1 MRIVIAEDAALI
13 REGLKSLLHAAGH
26 VVVAAVENGDDLLD
40 AVRTHAPDVSILD
53 VRMPPTYADEGIQ
66 AAHALR
72 LINPREPIL
81 VLSQI
86 VSGRAAAD
94 LLSSGDGGIG
104 YLLKDRVGNVEEFL
118 SALDTIADGGQVID
132 PQVVRTLLRRRSLLD
147 DLTPREIEVLALMAE
162 GRTNTAIARALVVS
176 DAAVAK
182 HINRIFAKL
191 GLGADETSHKRVRA
205 VLTYLRQ
212 RQSWSD
218 PSPPQ
223 TKNRRN

>member
-13 REGLKSLLHAAGH
+13 REGLKSLLHTAGH
-26 VVVAAVENGDDLLD
+26 DVVAAVDNGDDLLD
-40 AVRTHAPDVSILD
+40 AVRTRAPDVSIID
-53 VRMPPTYADEGIQ
+53 VRMPPTYTDEGIH
-66 AAHALR
+66 AVRALR
-72 LINPREPIL
+72 AIDPTESIL

-94 LLSSGDGGIG
+94 LLTTGDGGIG

-118 SALDTIADGGQVID
+118 TALDTIAAGGQVID
-132 PQVVRTLLRRRSLLD
+132 PQVVRKLLRHRSRLD
-147 DLTPREIEVLALMAE
+147 DLTPREIDVLALMAE
-162 GRTNTAIARALVVS
+162 GKTNTAIAQTLVVS

-191 GLGADETSHKRVRA
+191 DLDADETSHKRVRA

-212 RQSWSD
+212 
-218 PSPPQ
+218 
-223 TKNRRN
+223 

>member
-13 REGLKSLLHAAGH
+13 REGLKSLLHTAGH
-26 VVVAAVENGDDLLD
+26 DVVAAVDNGDDLLD
-40 AVRTHAPDVSILD
+40 AVRTRAPDVSIID
-53 VRMPPTYADEGIQ
+53 VRMPPTYTDEGIH
-66 AAHALR
+66 AVRALR
-72 LINPREPIL
+72 AIDPTEPIL

-94 LLSSGDGGIG
+94 LLTTGDGGIG

-118 SALDTIADGGQVID
+118 TALDTIAAGGQVID
-132 PQVVRTLLRRRSLLD
+132 PQVVRKLLRHRSRLD
-147 DLTPREIEVLALMAE
+147 DLTPREIDVLALMAE
-162 GRTNTAIARALVVS
+162 GKTNTAIAQTLVVS

-191 GLGADETSHKRVRA
+191 DLDADETSHKRVRA

-212 RQSWSD
+212 
-218 PSPPQ
+218 
-223 TKNRRN
+223 